1 MEGFLRQRVCEYI
14 NVFPLE
20 CDASI
25 LMTDEKP
32 EFKEDP
38 EEQTREVE
46 PRSTTN
52 AVSQPQRIPLF
63 PGMDPSALK
72 VRRMDLPKA
81 ALLVRL

>member
-1 MEGFLRQRVCEYI
+1 M
-14 NVFPLE
+14 NVFPSE